1 MTSRTWRVLPPALL
15 GSAFLVLQWLGRRS
29 GSTRQER
36 LRSLPG
42 DGVVRRPQVR
52 TDHARTVPAPPEDV
66 WPWLTQMGWHRAGW
80 YTPRWVDLALFPD
93 NRPSA
98 DHLEPRWVREPCPGD
113 RVPDGPPGTAEFVV
127 EQADAPQV
135 LLLHS
140 TTHLPTS
147 WRIRGCRVDWT
158 WCFHLTAVG
167 AWHTRVHVR
176 VRGRAE
182 PAWLG
187 LAFVALLP
195 PADLVM
201 CPGMLRG
208 LARRVASDRTC
219 STSRPIGTLDPARTR
234 TLPSTLQIRG
244 VAPAVRG
251 TTGAHSRPGGS

>member
-1 MTSRTWRVLPPALL
+1 MTFRTWRVLPPALL

-52 TDHARTVPAPPEDV
+52 TDHARTVPAPPDAV

-80 YTPRWVDLALFPD
+80 YTPRWV
-93 NRPSA
+93 
-98 DHLEPRWVREPCPGD
+98 REPCPGD
-113 RVPDGPPGTAEFVV
+113 RIPDGPPGTAEFVV

-147 WRIRGCRVDWT
+147 WRIRAGCRVDWT
-158 WCFHLTAVG
+158 WCFHLTPVG
-167 AWHTRVHVR
+167 PWHTRVHVR

-182 PAWLG
+182 PAWLS

-208 LARRVASDRTC
+208 LARRVASDT
-219 STSRPIGTLDPARTR
+219 TAILPIHSGPWTLRGLRLGRARCR
-234 TLPSTLQIRG
+234 
-244 VAPAVRG
+244 
-251 TTGAHSRPGGS
+251 